1 MYTEQIRAQDGLL
14 QRYLN
19 KNSGRHAPTRQ
30 GEMLQYW
37 IYGNNSDFVLLL
49 SLMAHANLCREIV
62 KDSDALSDDDPDAVE
77 NAEQYLLASDEFFE
91 SFAKD
96 AQSIWNVVTSPFRK
110 ISKEEIN
117 DFIADDE
124 YDEQEDSDI
133 EQAEEPFLS
142 HQALHMQ
149 AELEELER
157 ERYKDER
164 LAERYEN
171 EVKRLRQKDDD
182 SSDQSIDDGE
192 SDIASDDDEDPHVS
206 VADSDSPHDDEWQT
220 SILEKRVTRI
230 KALTPQKRAGH
241 RRVSMSSMK
250 VASPKKRW
258 NATDDKDDAE
268 SPLVIASS
276 SAVRKRLAI
285 QDSDDE

>member
-1 MYTEQIRAQDGLL
+1 MKQIRAQDGLL

-19 KNSGRHAPTRQ
+19 KNSGQHAPTRQ

-37 IYGNNSDFVLLL
+37 IYGNNCDFVLLL
-49 SLMAHANLCREIV
+49 SLMAHANLCREIT
-62 KDSDALSDDDPDAVE
+62 KDSDALSDDDPAAVE
-77 NAEQYLLASDEFFE
+77 NAEQYLLPCDEFFE

-96 AQSIWNVVTSPFRK
+96 ARSIWNVVTSPFRK
-110 ISKEEIN
+110 ITKEEIN

-124 YDEQEDSDI
+124 YDEQEDSDVA
-133 EQAEEPFLS
+133 EAEEPFLS

-157 ERYKDER
+157 ERYQDER

-182 SSDQSIDDGE
+182 SLDQSVVDDE
-192 SDIASDDDEDPHVS
+192 RDVASDDDDDPQVS
-206 VADSDSPHDDEWQT
+206 AAESDSMHDDEWQT

-230 KALTPQKRAGH
+230 KALTPQKRAGR

-258 NATDDKDDAE
+258 NAIRTDDKDDAE
-268 SPLVIASS
+268 SPLVTASS
-276 SAVRKRLAI
+276 SAVRKRVAI
-285 QDSDDE
+285 QDSDEE

>member
-62 KDSDALSDDDPDAVE
+62 KDSDALSDDDPDAVD
-77 NAEQYLLASDEFFE
+77 NAEQYLLVSDEFFE

-182 SSDQSIDDGE
+182 SSDQSIDDEE
-192 SDIASDDDEDPHVS
+192 SDIASDDDEDLHVS
-206 VADSDSPHDDEWQT
+206 VADSDSLHDDEWQT